1 MTSAGRSTSSTS
13 GHMIQGGEIDD
24 GTGSE
29 FVFHLPDALDSTC
42 DVVDSSGNVIR
53 SFEHDE

>member
-1 MTSAGRSTSSTS
+1 
-13 GHMIQGGEIDD
+13 MIQGGEIDD